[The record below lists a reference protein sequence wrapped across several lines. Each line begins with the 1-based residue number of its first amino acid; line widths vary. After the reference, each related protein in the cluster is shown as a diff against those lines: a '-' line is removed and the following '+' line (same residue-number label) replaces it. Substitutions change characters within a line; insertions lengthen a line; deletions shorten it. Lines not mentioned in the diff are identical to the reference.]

1 MAPRSQRTHLGDKA
15 GGLGFAIF
23 EWSSTAVIQWARLLR
38 LSKYGDLEK
47 ADIVSALIFVTQPG
61 QEYG

>member
-1 MAPRSQRTHLGDKA
+1 MV
-15 GGLGFAIF
+15 

-38 LSKYGDLEK
+38 LLKYDDLEK